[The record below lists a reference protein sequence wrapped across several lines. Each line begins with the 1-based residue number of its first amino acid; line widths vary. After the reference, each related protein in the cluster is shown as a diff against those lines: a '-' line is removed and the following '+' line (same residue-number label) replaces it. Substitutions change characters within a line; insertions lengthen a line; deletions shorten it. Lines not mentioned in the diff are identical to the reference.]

1 MTYHR
6 TAGKGGTRNSPKERH
21 PKLPTSANKSTSKG
35 HSRTP
40 STGKV
45 VNNPSAKGG
54 NARFS
59 GGY

>member
-6 TAGKGGTRNSPKERH
+6 TGGKGGTRNSAATKH
-21 PKLPTSANKSTSKG
+21 PKLPTSANKSTSGG
-35 HSRTP
+35 HTRKP
-40 STGKV
+40 STGKT